1 MDTMRDRFAPVVS
14 RLLDEDPRVAVVL
27 AAIGTDAFA
36 GAARRHP
43 DRVVDVGIREQLL
56 IGTAA
61 GLALTGLRPVAH
73 TFASFLVERPFEQV
87 KLDLGHQEAGAVLVS
102 AAASFDWPAGGYTHM
117 APGDVA
123 LLDTLDGW
131 TVHVPGH
138 PDEAETLLRHAVA
151 AGDDKV
157 YVRLSV
163 QANGQALPVDG
174 ERFRT
179 VREGRSGVVVAVG
192 PMLDAVLAAT
202 KGLDVT
208 VLYATTVRPFDGAA
222 LRRATET
229 AGADVVLVE
238 PYLAGTSTA
247 AANDALSDVP
257 HRLLGLGVGRR
268 ELRRYGRPEEHVA
281 AHGLDARSLR
291 ERIAGFLGA
300 AWRQESARM
309 SRSSPSSSMASSRAR
324 TQANWDS
331 WSAIQNFPG
340 SASTSSSRSS
350 LGQRTAREVSSS
362 GSVANIF
369 PATRNV
375 GMLQAIFSVVS
386 GRDRAIRRTSSAS
399 GMAGTV
405 SARTDNHLVRAVAG
419 MRLQ

>member
-1 MDTMRDRFAPVVS
+1 MDTMRDRFAAVVS

-27 AAIGTDAFA
+27 AAIGTDGFA

-43 DRVVDVGIREQLL
+43 GRVVDVGIREQLL
-56 IGTAA
+56 IGAAA
-61 GLALTGLRPVAH
+61 GLALTGLRPVVH

-87 KLDLGHQEAGAVLVS
+87 KLDLGHQDAGAVLVS

-123 LLDTLDGW
+123 LLDTLDDW

-163 QANGQALPVDG
+163 QSNGRALPVDG

-202 KGLDVT
+202 EGLDVT

-222 LRRATET
+222 LRWATET
-229 AGADVVLVE
+229 AGTDVVLVE

-247 AANDALSDVP
+247 AANDALADVP
-257 HRLLGLGVGRR
+257 HRVLGLGVGRR
-268 ELRRYGRPEEHVA
+268 ELRRYGQLEEHVA

-291 ERIAGFLGA
+291 ERIGGFFGA
-300 AWRQESARM
+300 AV
-309 SRSSPSSSMASSRAR
+309 R
-324 TQANWDS
+324 T
-331 WSAIQNFPG
+331 
-340 SASTSSSRSS
+340 
-350 LGQRTAREVSSS
+350 
-362 GSVANIF
+362 
-369 PATRNV
+369 
-375 GMLQAIFSVVS
+375 
-386 GRDRAIRRTSSAS
+386 
-399 GMAGTV
+399 
-405 SARTDNHLVRAVAG
+405 
-419 MRLQ
+419 

>member
-27 AAIGTDAFA
+27 AAIGTDGFA
-36 GAARRHP
+36 GAARHHP
-43 DRVVDVGIREQLL
+43 GRVVDVGIREQLL
-56 IGTAA
+56 IGAAA
-61 GLALTGLRPVAH
+61 GLALTGLRPVVH

-87 KLDLGHQEAGAVLVS
+87 KLDLGHQDAGAVLVS

-163 QANGQALPVDG
+163 QANGQAQPVDG
-174 ERFRT
+174 EHFLT

-202 KGLDVT
+202 EGLDVT
-208 VLYATTVRPFDGAA
+208 VMYATTVRPFDGAA

-229 AGADVVLVE
+229 AGTDVVLVE

-247 AANDALSDVP
+247 AANDALADVP
-257 HRLLGLGVGRR
+257 HRILGLGVGRR
-268 ELRRYGRPEEHVA
+268 ELRRYGQVAEHVA

-291 ERIAGFLGA
+291 ERIGGFLGA
-300 AWRQESARM
+300 AAAR
-309 SRSSPSSSMASSRAR
+309 
-324 TQANWDS
+324 
-331 WSAIQNFPG
+331 
-340 SASTSSSRSS
+340 
-350 LGQRTAREVSSS
+350 V
-362 GSVANIF
+362 
-369 PATRNV
+369 
-375 GMLQAIFSVVS
+375 
-386 GRDRAIRRTSSAS
+386 
-399 GMAGTV
+399 
-405 SARTDNHLVRAVAG
+405 
-419 MRLQ
+419 